1 MDTIKLTHIV
11 PSGNNEINPTVK
23 WYYALSQVAE
33 DVPRI
38 EVEELLLSEDK
49 PEEDR
54 YDPNEWDTVEKIT
67 PSGEKKKYL
76 IRIKV
81 TRVVKLHMKPSQVD
95 AVDGDEEFPH
105 EVIK

>member
-1 MDTIKLTHIV
+1 M
-11 PSGNNEINPTVK
+11 
-23 WYYALSQVAE
+23 
-33 DVPRI
+33 
-38 EVEELLLSEDK
+38 
-49 PEEDR
+49 
-54 YDPNEWDTVEKIT
+54 T

-105 EVIK
+105 EVMKLVFHYDPQFR